1 MKQEAQAPKKTL
13 HAKEILQPA
22 LALFVFC
29 LIVTALL
36 AGTNLLTRDQIAE
49 QNRLAEEASRLTVSP
64 GAESFSPSADGT
76 YYLAEAGGETVG
88 YVFTT
93 TANSYGG
100 EIQVM
105 TGISAEGSITG
116 VSLLTINDT
125 PGLGMNAQREEFRD
139 QFKKPA
145 PPDGFQVIKSGEPG
159 DSDISAMTGATITTQ
174 AVTDAVNKAVA
185 QYYEIKEA
193 A

>member
-1 MKQEAQAPKKTL
+1 MKKL
-13 HAKEILQPA
+13 NAKEILKPA
-22 LALFVFC
+22 LSVFLFC
-29 LIVTALL
+29 LITSALL
-36 AGTNLLTRDQIAE
+36 AGNNLLTKDTIA
-49 QNRLAEEASRLTVSP
+49 QQQLLAEEAARKTVSP
-64 GAESFSPSADGT
+64 GADTFTPSEDGS
-76 YYLAEAGGETVG
+76 YYLAQAGGETVG

-105 TGISAEGSITG
+105 TGISAEGDITG

>member
-64 GAESFSPSADGT
+64 
-76 YYLAEAGGETVG
+76 EAETVG

-93 TANSYGG
+93 TASSYGG
-100 EIQVM
+100 QIRVM
-105 TGISAEGSITG
+105 TGISAEGTITG
-116 VSLLTINDT
+116 VSLLEISDT
-125 PGLGMNAQREEFRD
+125 PGLGMNAQREEFRA
-139 QFKKPA
+139 QYEKPA
-145 PPDGFQVIKSGEPG
+145 PPDGFTVLKNGTPDNTQ
-159 DSDISAMTGATITTQ
+159 ISAMTGATITSQ
-174 AVTDAVNKAVA
+174 AVTDAVNEAVA
-185 QYYEIKEA
+185 QYYAIKEA
-193 A
+193 E

>member
-93 TANSYGG
+93 TASSYGG
-100 EIQVM
+100 QIRVM
-105 TGISAEGSITG
+105 TGISAEGTITG
-116 VSLLTINDT
+116 VSLLEISDT
-125 PGLGMNAQREEFRD
+125 PGLGMNAQREEFRA
-139 QFKKPA
+139 QYEKPA
-145 PPDGFQVIKSGEPG
+145 PPDGFTVLKNGTPDNTQIG
-159 DSDISAMTGATITTQ
+159 AMTGATITSQ
-174 AVTDAVNKAVA
+174 AVTDAVNEAVA
-185 QYYEIKEA
+185 QYYAIKEA
-193 A
+193 E